1 MTEAADDTRAGAP
14 PGPPRPGDAALH
26 GADAPATGTVS
37 SGRAPMS
44 FQTKLML
51 TVFTIVALILVVVS
65 AVMSLVL
72 GRVLESSLSQQV
84 ESLADS
90 ASSWVSPGQDA
101 ASQLASARTFPGTIL
116 IVLSTTNGTISGAIS
131 EGPRVTGLSTAQ
143 LADARSTRSETATTV
158 TIAGEGEF
166 RIASGQVPGG
176 VYLIGVST
184 SGVRATVGQM
194 LSTIAFVTAGGLLV
208 LGAAVTAVIHR
219 GLRPLRAVADTA
231 TRVARLPLHAGA
243 VSIDERVPADQAD
256 PRTEIGQVGAALNTL
271 LDHVDSS
278 LDERQRNEER
288 MRRFVA
294 DASHELRTPLASI
307 RGYSE
312 LSLRDPAL
320 SDTTGQSLERI
331 QAQSIR
337 MTSLVEDLLLLAR
350 LDEGT
355 EIVVGAVDLT
365 QVAVEALAD
374 QQVAA
379 PDHEWQAEVPDDP
392 VVVAGDAARLS
403 QVVLNLLA
411 NARTHTPAG
420 TAVTLRIAREGSGG
434 ATRAVLQ
441 VHDDGPGIDPALQ
454 KELFARFAR
463 GDVSRARKTGG
474 TGLGLAI
481 AKAIVEAHHGTI
493 TVRSEPGDTTFEVRL
508 PARPA

>member
-1 MTEAADDTRAGAP
+1 MTDAAP
-14 PGPPRPGDAALH
+14 PEEATA
-26 GADAPATGTVS
+26 APAR
-37 SGRAPMS
+37 GRPPLQ

-51 TVFTIVALILVVVS
+51 TVFAIVALILVVVS
-65 AVMSLVL
+65 AVMSFVL

-84 ESLADS
+84 ESLAGS
-90 ASSWVSPGQDA
+90 AVTWVTPTQDA
-101 ASQLASARTFPGTIL
+101 ATQLANRPTLPGTIL
-116 IVLSTTNGTISGAIS
+116 IVVSGTSGEMTGAITD
-131 EGPRVTGLSTAQ
+131 GPRVEALDAEQ
-143 LADARSTRSETATTV
+143 LEGVRVVEQTPHATTLTV
-158 TIAGEGEF
+158 EGKGEF
-166 RIASGQVPGG
+166 RVASGRVMNGA
-176 VYLIGVST
+176 YLIGVST
-184 SGVRATVGQM
+184 ADVRETIGEM
-194 LSTIAFVTAGGLLV
+194 LWTIGLVTAGGLLL
-208 LGAAVTAVIHR
+208 LGGAITAVIHR

-231 TRVARLPLHAGA
+231 TRVARLPLHAGS
-243 VSIDERVPADQAD
+243 VSIEDRVPAEQAD
-256 PRTEIGQVGAALNTL
+256 PRTEIGRVGAALNTL
-271 LDHVDSS
+271 LEHVDAS
-278 LDERQRNEER
+278 LYARQRNEDR
-288 MRRFVA
+288 MRRFIA

-320 SDTTGQSLERI
+320 SERTEQSLERI

-355 EIVVGAVDLT
+355 EIVVDAVDLT

-379 PDHEWQAEVPDDP
+379 PDHEWQAEVDDEP
-392 VVVAGDAARLS
+392 VIVAGDAPRLS

-411 NARTHTPAG
+411 NARTHTPPG
-420 TAVTLRIAREGSGG
+420 THVTLGVHREGQGG
-434 ATRAVLQ
+434 ATRAVLT
-441 VHDDGPGIDPALQ
+441 VHDDGPGISPALQ
-454 KELFARFAR
+454 QELFTRFAR
-463 GDVSRARKTGG
+463 GDASRARKTGG

-493 TVRSEPGDTTFEVRL
+493 TVRSAPGDTTFEVRL

>member
-1 MTEAADDTRAGAP
+1 MTDARAQD
-14 PGPPRPGDAALH
+14 PRPATAE
-26 GADAPATGTVS
+26 APAR
-37 SGRAPMS
+37 GRPPMQ

-51 TVFTIVALILVVVS
+51 TVFSIVALILVVVS
-65 AVMSLVL
+65 AVMSFVL

-90 ASSWVSPGQDA
+90 AVTWVTPNQDA
-101 ASQLASARTFPGTIL
+101 ASQLANRPTLPGTIL
-116 IVLSTTNGTISGAIS
+116 IVISGSSGAISGAITD
-131 EGPRVTGLSTAQ
+131 GPHVEALDADQLDGVRVDQTP
-143 LADARSTRSETATTV
+143 RATTV
-158 TIAGEGEF
+158 TVEGQGEF
-166 RIASGQVPGG
+166 RVAPGRVMNG

-184 SGVRATVGQM
+184 ADVRETIGEMLWTIGV
-194 LSTIAFVTAGGLLV
+194 VTAGGLLL
-208 LGAAVTAVIHR
+208 LGGAITAVIHR

-231 TRVARLPLHAGA
+231 TRVAKLPLHAGS
-243 VSIDERVPADQAD
+243 VSIEDRVPEEQAD
-256 PRTEIGQVGAALNTL
+256 PRTEIGRVGAALNTL
-271 LDHVDSS
+271 LDHVDAS
-278 LDERQRNEER
+278 LDERQRNEDR

-320 SDTTGQSLERI
+320 SDTTEQSLERI

-355 EIVVGAVDLT
+355 EIVVDAVDLT

-379 PDHEWQAEVPDDP
+379 PGHAWRVEVDEEP
-392 VVVAGDAARLS
+392 VIVAGDAARLS

-411 NARTHTPAG
+411 NARTHTPPG
-420 TAVTLRIAREGSGG
+420 TEVTLGVHREGSGG
-434 ATRAVLQ
+434 ATRAVLT
-441 VHDDGPGIDPALQ
+441 VHDDGPGISPELQ
-454 KELFARFAR
+454 QELFTRFAR

-493 TVRSEPGDTTFEVRL
+493 GVRSTPGDTTFEVRL

>member
-1 MTEAADDTRAGAP
+1 MQ
-14 PGPPRPGDAALH
+14 
-26 GADAPATGTVS
+26 
-37 SGRAPMS
+37 

-51 TVFTIVALILVVVS
+51 TVFSIVALILVVVS
-65 AVMSLVL
+65 AVMSFVL

-90 ASSWVSPGQDA
+90 AVTWVTPNQDA
-101 ASQLASARTFPGTIL
+101 ASQLANRPTLPGTIL
-116 IVLSTTNGTISGAIS
+116 IVISGSSGAISGAITD
-131 EGPRVTGLSTAQ
+131 GPHVEALDADQLDGVRVDQTP
-143 LADARSTRSETATTV
+143 RATTV
-158 TIAGEGEF
+158 TVEGQGEF
-166 RIASGQVPGG
+166 RVAPGRVMNG

-184 SGVRATVGQM
+184 ADVRETIGEMLWTIGV
-194 LSTIAFVTAGGLLV
+194 VTAGGLLL
-208 LGAAVTAVIHR
+208 LGGAITAVIHR

-231 TRVARLPLHAGA
+231 TRVAKLPLHAGS
-243 VSIDERVPADQAD
+243 VSIEDRVPEEQAD
-256 PRTEIGQVGAALNTL
+256 PRTEIGRVGAALNTL
-271 LDHVDSS
+271 LDHVDAS
-278 LDERQRNEER
+278 LDERQRNEDR

-320 SDTTGQSLERI
+320 SDTTEQSLERI

-355 EIVVGAVDLT
+355 EIVVDAVDLT

-379 PDHEWQAEVPDDP
+379 PGHAWRVEVDEEP
-392 VVVAGDAARLS
+392 VIVAGDAARLS

-411 NARTHTPAG
+411 NARTHTPPG
-420 TAVTLRIAREGSGG
+420 TEVTLGVHREGSGG
-434 ATRAVLQ
+434 ATRAVLT
-441 VHDDGPGIDPALQ
+441 VHDDGPGISPELQ
-454 KELFARFAR
+454 QELFTRFAR

-493 TVRSEPGDTTFEVRL
+493 GVRSTPGDTTFEVRL